1 MTERTPPGTG
11 STPGVEDQAT
21 QAATG
26 KPAQVPGT
34 PGGPNAD
41 AFDVSSEAEAL
52 RPRPN
57 EGPGDPLA
65 GAGELDDVQI
75 TES

>member
-1 MTERTPPGTG
+1 MTEHSKPGQG
-11 STPGVEDQAT
+11 ATPGIEDQAT

-41 AFDVSSEAEAL
+41 GFDLSREAEAL
-52 RPRPN
+52 RPRPD
-57 EGPGDPLA
+57 EGPGDPRA
-65 GAGELDDVQI
+65 GAGDLRDD
-75 TES
+75 EPA